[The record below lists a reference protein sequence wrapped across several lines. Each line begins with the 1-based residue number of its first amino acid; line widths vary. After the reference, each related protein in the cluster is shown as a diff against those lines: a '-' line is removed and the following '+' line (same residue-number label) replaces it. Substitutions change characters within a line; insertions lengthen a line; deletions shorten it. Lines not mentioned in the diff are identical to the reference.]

1 MRGDVSHVLMM
12 RETNFLKSLEHDVFL
27 LNILRGANV
36 TNDCVLDHEK
46 RLLILEKRMEMF
58 DMYDKLRK
66 GNVAERKDHHETG
79 NEDREASHG
88 GGGEGI
94 FRSP

>member
-1 MRGDVSHVLMM
+1 MRGDVSHILMM

-27 LNILRGANV
+27 LNIMRGANV

-66 GNVAERKDHHETG
+66 GNVAERKNHET
-79 NEDREASHG
+79 NDENREASHG
-88 GGGEGI
+88 HSGEDV
-94 FRSP
+94 FHNP